1 MFTPFYTSKP
11 QGLGLGLSMSRSI
24 VEGYGGFLDAQP
36 GEDRGLMLLCRFPAP
51 HCHNNESGNLRETSQ
66 DE

>member
-24 VEGYGGFLDAQP
+24 IEGYGGFLDAQP
-36 GEDRGLMLLCRFPAP
+36 AEGGGLTLICRFPLP
-51 HCHNNESGNLRETSQ
+51 LCTDSESGNLRETDQ